1 MSCGKPPV
9 LAVARED
16 GGGPGLRALLT
27 APRGLEIALVPD
39 RDGASETARS
49 EGGRGA
55 CKAAGGPAK
64 SSTAVALVVL
74 DDSGVGDD
82 LDGAWG
88 SDEIRLPGGEFILG

>member
-1 MSCGKPPV
+1 MA
-9 LAVARED
+9 LA
-16 GGGPGLRALLT
+16 
-27 APRGLEIALVPD
+27 PD

-55 CKAAGGPAK
+55 CKAAGGAAK
-64 SSTAVALVVL
+64 SSTAEALAVL

-88 SDEIRLPGGEFILG
+88 SEEIRLPGGEFILG